1 MTSNKRQRELARAK
15 HERQQARRAAE
26 QHRRRRLQVIIAAVV
41 GVALVVLGG
50 AWLVQSTSSKTPIA
64 EPTVAPS
71 TPASASASVTSD
83 TSGVSC
89 TAAPTSR
96 ANDLTWKTVPPTTIK
111 PTGTY
116 TMNLTTN
123 CGDMVFTLD
132 QTKAPATVNSMVFLT
147 DQKYFDLTSCHRLT
161 TEGLFVLQCG
171 DPAGNGGG
179 GPGYA
184 LPDENLPADGA
195 SNYPRGTV
203 AMANAGKGTGGSQ
216 FFIVYQDTTLPP
228 DYTIWG
234 TVTTGLNVVDYVASK
249 GVAGG
254 GSDGAPA
261 QPISIVTATTSY
273 SATGSS

>member
-15 HERQQARRAAE
+15 QARRAAE

-41 GVALVVLGG
+41 GVALVVLVG
-50 AWLVQSTSSKTPIA
+50 AWLAKSASSNTPSA

-71 TPASASASVTSD
+71 TSSSASVTSD

-89 TAAPTSR
+89 TQAPTSR
-96 ANDLTWKTVPPTTIK
+96 PDNLTWKAAPPTTIK

-132 QTKAPATVNSMVFLT
+132 QTKAPAPVNSMVFLT
-147 DQKYFDLTSCHRLT
+147 NEKYFDLTSCHRLT

-171 DPAGNGGG
+171 DPAGNGSG
-179 GPGYA
+179 GPGYI

-195 SNYPRGTV
+195 NNYPRGTV

-216 FFIVYQDTTLPP
+216 FFIVYDDTTLPP

-234 TVTTGLNVVDYVASK
+234 TVTTGLDVVDYVASQ
-249 GVAGG
+249 GVEGG
-254 GSDGAPA
+254 GTDGAPA